1 MNNRLTPIKVELFK
15 AVDRNDS
22 NMVRKCINQGADVNF
37 QYDNGVT
44 CLMHACQH
52 DLLEIA
58 QLLVTLGA
66 DVNIKDNNGN
76 TALMILCL
84 FNKDYEGEG
93 DNEDD
98 DEDKGDDIVEFVQFL
113 LEKGADINIRDKDG
127 DTVLYIV
134 KLYFPDENP
143 NKDKII
149 NILEKWPT
157 TMGILALTANG
168 AGSGIEDSDLF
179 QFMGKPKGG
188 KKRKSKKNN
197 KKSKKNK
204 KKTKKNKRKSK
215 KRNKKSNK
223 SKKRK

>member
-66 DVNIKDNNGN
+66 DVNIKDSLGN

-84 FNKDYEGEG
+84 VGNNFIDLIK
-93 DNEDD
+93 
-98 DEDKGDDIVEFVQFL
+98 FVIFL
-113 LEKGADINIRDKDG
+113 LISGADINIRDNSG
-127 DTVLYIV
+127 HTVLYIV
-134 KLYFPDENP
+134 KHFFPDEKP
-143 NKDKII
+143 IRKQKII
-149 NILEKWPT
+149 NILEKWPA
-157 TMGILALTANG
+157 TMGIIGLQQ
-168 AGSGIEDSDLF
+168 SGLYNSMDLSNIEDLIE
-179 QFMGKPKGG
+179 FMGETEGG
-188 KKRKSKKNN
+188 KKRKT
-197 KKSKKNK
+197 KKNK
-204 KKTKKNKRKSK
+204 KKTN